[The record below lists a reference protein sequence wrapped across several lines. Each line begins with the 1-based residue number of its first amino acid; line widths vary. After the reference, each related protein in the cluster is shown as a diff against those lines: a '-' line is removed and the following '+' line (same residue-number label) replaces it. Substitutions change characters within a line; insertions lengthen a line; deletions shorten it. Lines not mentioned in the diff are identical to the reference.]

1 MGLTTTAA
9 LLLTQV
15 ADVLDDT
22 ETVVCLGNP
31 HTLVTYEDYTSKAA
45 NLDIT
50 IPDTITD
57 HSSDKLE
64 APVFFEAIGF
74 PDYRVLDISDYQGAR
89 IIQDLS
95 MDTLNDEHHGVADLV
110 YDTGT
115 LEHVYNLDIAL
126 KNIHNLLKVGGVA
139 YHVNPTNGMLDHGF
153 YQISPT
159 FYHDYYRTSAYNIIG
174 AGIADTNP
182 RSRYDVRVTNYDHD
196 IYRTDGIEHV
206 LDEHPRGNVHY
217 CAQKRPDSERASA
230 PVQSYWRSRHD
241 DTDIGYSTTLKF
253 DLQIKKSPIE
263 YYGEL
268 AARRLGVLNTAHILY
283 TAILN

>member
-9 LLLTQV
+9 LLLTRV
-15 ADVLDDT
+15 ADVLDET

-45 NLDIT
+45 DLDIA

-57 HSSDKLE
+57 QHSGKLE

-74 PDYRVLDISDYQGAR
+74 PDYRVLDINDYQGAG
-89 IIQDLS
+89 IVQDLS
-95 MDTLNDEHHGVADLV
+95 KDTLNEEHHGVADLV

-126 KNIHNLLKVGGVA
+126 KNIHNLLNDGGVA

-159 FYHDYYRTSAYNIIG
+159 FYHDYYRASDYNIIG

-182 RSRYDVRVTNYDHD
+182 RSRYDVRVTDYDHD

-206 LDEHPRGNVHY
+206 LDEYPRGNVHY
-217 CAQKRPDSERASA
+217 CAQKRPDSRHASA
-230 PVQSYWRSRHD
+230 PVQSYWRYRHD
-241 DTDIGYSTTLKF
+241 DTESEYFTTLRF
-253 DLQIKKSPIE
+253 DLQLKKSPIE
-263 YYGEL
+263 YYGEM
-268 AARRLGVLNTAHILY
+268 AARRLDVLDTARRLY
-283 TAILN
+283 EAILD